1 VLDLAAEFRTKGFD
15 GGGMGIKKVLAIR
28 KNNAEETDAAMGA
41 LPFDGANS
49 EN

>member
-1 VLDLAAEFRTKGFD
+1 M
-15 GGGMGIKKVLAIR
+15 GMKKVLAIQ
-28 KNNAEETDAAMGA
+28 KNDAEETDAAMGV